1 MEKQKN
7 QGYCRF
13 VAVCDC
19 LCLTAFTAVFAY
31 LFGIWMG
38 LEMYLFIPSGTYVA
52 VTVLLTI
59 LTILLYIGFSA
70 AVVYGI
76 DLLWYERA
84 HERRRYLVYLGLSIA
99 LAVMGII
106 VCILLIVGGIFSV
119 ALNLCLG
126 VLCTVIAAL
135 NAVGFYLKGKE
146 PIQRSEERGE
156 KEKARKTKD
165 KRSERQEQSKKD
177 VPQGSILGIRGEY
190 AGAVFP
196 IQDGE
201 QIMLGKNPLYCQILF
216 DDAHISRVHLSV
228 RYRGDMKIYEITDYS
243 KNGIF
248 REDGKRF
255 PSQVT
260 CQCRPGTIFT
270 MGHGK
275 EVFQLL

>member
-13 VAVCDC
+13 VAVCDS
-19 LCLTAFTAVFAY
+19 LCLAAFTAVFAY

-38 LEMYLFIPSGTYVA
+38 LEIYLFLPSGTYVA
-52 VTVLLTI
+52 GTILLTI
-59 LTILLYIGFSA
+59 FAILLYGGFSA

-76 DLLWYERA
+76 DLLWYERK

-126 VLCTVIAAL
+126 TLCVVISAL
-135 NAVGFYLKGKE
+135 NAVGFYLKGRE
-146 PIQRSEERGE
+146 PLQRSEEQEE
-156 KEKARKTKD
+156 KEKAQKTKD
-165 KRSERQEQSKKD
+165 KRNDKQEQSKED

-201 QIMLGKNPLYCQILF
+201 QIMLGKNPVYCQILF
-216 DDAHISRVHLSV
+216 DDAHISRIHCSV
-228 RYRGDMKIYEITDYS
+228 RYRGDMKVYDITDYS

-270 MGHGK
+270 MEHGK
-275 EVFQLL
+275 QVFQLL